1 MSFRY
6 CFVIQ
11 YVTHIFHNTVFIFFS
26 GLSVLQEIDLSS
38 RESKFSEA
46 ALNKL
51 LNTNLSAKYALTGT
65 LSYDNII
72 DDIFYD
78 TGKVVF
84 YFYGNPSRHQAPIKV
99 FILLEKLSLWFF
111 LLLWIDAKV
120 TAQKMKVS
128 IKVPCGFGYIY
139 WRNS

>member
-1 MSFRY
+1 MCFIY
-6 CFVIQ
+6 C
-11 YVTHIFHNTVFIFFS
+11 THIFRNIVFISFS
-26 GLSVLQEIDLSS
+26 GLSVLQEINLSS
-38 RESKFSEA
+38 RQSKFSEA

-78 TGKVVF
+78 TGKVVS

-99 FILLEKLSLWFF
+99 FILLEKLSLRFF
-111 LLLWIDAKV
+111 LLL
-120 TAQKMKVS
+120 
-128 IKVPCGFGYIY
+128 
-139 WRNS
+139 

>member
-11 YVTHIFHNTVFIFFS
+11 YVTHIFNNIVFISFS
-26 GLSVLQEIDLSS
+26 GLSVLQEINLSS
-38 RESKFSEA
+38 RQSKFSEA

-99 FILLEKLSLWFF
+99 FILLEKLSL
-111 LLLWIDAKV
+111 
-120 TAQKMKVS
+120 
-128 IKVPCGFGYIY
+128 
-139 WRNS
+139 

>member
-11 YVTHIFHNTVFIFFS
+11 YVTHIFHNIVFISFS
-26 GLSVLQEIDLSS
+26 GLSVLQEINLSS
-38 RESKFSEA
+38 RQSKFSEA

-120 TAQKMKVS
+120 TAQK

>member
-1 MSFRY
+1 MCFIY
-6 CFVIQ
+6 C
-11 YVTHIFHNTVFIFFS
+11 THIFRNIVFISFS
-26 GLSVLQEIDLSS
+26 GLSVLQEINLSS
-38 RESKFSEA
+38 RQSKFSEA

-78 TGKVVF
+78 TGKVVS

-99 FILLEKLSLWFF
+99 FILLEKLSLRFF

-120 TAQKMKVS
+120 KIAAQKMKVS

>member
-1 MSFRY
+1 M
-6 CFVIQ
+6 CFI
-11 YVTHIFHNTVFIFFS
+11 YRTHIFHNIVFISFS
-26 GLSVLQEIDLSS
+26 GLSVLQEINLSS
-38 RESKFSEA
+38 RQSKFSEA

-78 TGKVVF
+78 TGKVVS

-128 IKVPCGFGYIY
+128 IKVPRGFGYIY